1 MSTYFVSVFA
11 ISVCVGVL
19 ELISYN
25 RNSAAERAAL
35 GIIFLYVVLSP
46 LADAA
51 WNFELG
57 DLSADN
63 IADNIIGETEAD
75 VEYEA
80 AAEEA
85 FSEGIR
91 RAVADKFSLPRESIT
106 VRIYGFEFSKMRC
119 ERIFL
124 LLCGRAA
131 FADNKAVEKYVN
143 EMGLGEC
150 DVEIEIR

>member
-57 DLSADN
+57 DLSADK
-63 IADNIIGETEAD
+63 IIGETEAD

-150 DVEIEIR
+150 DVEIEIG

>member
-57 DLSADN
+57 DLSAN
-63 IADNIIGETEAD
+63 NMIGETEAD

-150 DVEIEIR
+150 DVEIEIG